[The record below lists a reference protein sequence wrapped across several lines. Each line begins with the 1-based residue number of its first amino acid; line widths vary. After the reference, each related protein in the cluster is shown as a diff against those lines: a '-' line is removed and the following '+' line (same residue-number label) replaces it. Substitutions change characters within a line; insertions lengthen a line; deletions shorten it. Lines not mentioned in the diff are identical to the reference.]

1 MYEEWVSLEN
11 EVLDLLKCQSVLH
24 SYPSN
29 VGRDVAKSVVACLAA
44 SQSTQRNEISTQ
56 LETNTQIKWTMEV
69 ICFGLSL
76 SLSEYE
82 TLRDSV
88 SIYLNW
94 LSVAWNPKASIPQPL
109 RDEPLPYVRTIIF
122 HLQNI
127 FVIRPEGSMNNQL
140 SLCQTVLRSIQS
152 LAHES
157 KIIDRETWEAILM
170 FILKVSNVLLA
181 PPSQPNGLAE
191 QLCEQL
197 MHTMFDVWM
206 LSCWRCFPTPSMW
219 KTARIMVAGWRHH
232 SPVVEWWAKVTSA
245 LTARLLTFMYGP
257 EFPPYKIPD
266 EDMKYIPAEMNNE
279 QIAQSWFRMLHII
292 SDPVE
297 LSNSS
302 KFSKTPIFMERSLK
316 SDTYFDA
323 SQHPCLR
330 LLPYIFLKAMK
341 GVSSLV
347 DAFLVFMQVKKN
359 KVDQSF
365 FLPSFQ
371 FPPSSPLPSSTS
383 PNSNQLSSQSS
394 TQPSTTPD
402 MHPHPT
408 PLRPQVNSV
417 LHLFGEW
424 LFDAALASCKFEK
437 VENRGRTP
445 SGAFSTTNLLPVSP
459 PSDMVTNPMF
469 DGSEFPES
477 SDAGRAEACGALC
490 RLMCCKKTGEHILP
504 VYLSRFYLV
513 MSQGLLGDSKQ
524 VIASILLNSVD
535 LMRIDLP
542 GVTCLLPALLSTLE
556 SILPDR
562 DLQHYK
568 PYLNTTELRRAAI
581 HLLISMVPLP
591 LHYNTLEVEVV
602 LWTPS
607 GEKLTFQSV
616 KKRLLELLIGA
627 LQCETD
633 AINTQMILGALLLA
647 LHDSALFE
655 SLGESAKPKG
665 EPLGV
670 VQPNENEV
678 IPVGK
683 LISSCNPTAPF
694 TTVPCKNVIFYYQWC
709 AFYNILI
716 TVNSSVKKLTHT
728 AYGLFV
734 QIINL
739 VSQRLDAWKSD
750 ISISLS
756 ALELLSGLAKANI
769 NMEDSNECLGAVHG
783 LCQYIVHQCERPPP
797 QHKRELHSMIVSA
810 FHTLSVWL
818 TEHPYLMH
826 NKTCLNE
833 VLEIIELG
841 ISGSKSKS
849 DETSVMKADKELN
862 PVSMRVLEAAEGLLI
877 IVFEHLGAFPSP
889 CSPASTCSLLDERLL
904 LAHASG
910 GRNIAMNEA
919 VSRFRYFG
927 LHNGALLSIL
937 EENLGNEQEPVPTV
951 TMIIRSSSGRK
962 VWTSQLRQTP
972 RYPMTPDLYL
982 AQPQRPKPLHDQGA
996 PKRPKYRTF
1005 PEEVDR
1011 IPLVNADCSIPL
1023 LCDVPD
1029 PEVFSVQIE
1038 KLHNLIE
1045 AQKLYDDEIS
1055 KQVAANA
1062 ERMPGCSPLAPTN
1075 EFQAA
1080 RLILSHMNQLTL
1092 DSVKAK
1098 PQARLGPDLVML
1110 SSNDFAFSS
1119 DLVSLDATP
1128 TRNQDTVFV
1137 FYVKSGQT
1145 DRQEI
1150 LNNVSNPGISLHP
1163 TFGEFLLSLG
1173 WPVSVATHP
1182 GWNGRSSSGLNPPAP
1197 PADPINLNE
1206 VPPGVF
1212 SGSEYILYYADCG
1225 TEVAFIVPR
1234 LAMLDPEPHDGVVEE
1249 DGVDSHPSTK
1259 PKLTLDLTAAAAVVT
1274 QFYKLSQESPTSP
1287 TGSVGSRGKK
1297 TPAPNRPN
1305 VSQNPDARVAL
1316 VWAESYDLE
1325 DYLRCKLEKLQPL
1338 QMRLN
1343 HITDLNSFITSIP
1356 SFSRIKDAV
1365 IIFIHPLESGL
1376 FRIYVKGQNALKGG
1390 VAVPLVS
1397 GMVVS
1402 RRGLGPAVRMTCMNI
1417 CERRRLASD
1426 SYIPPHV
1433 KRKQAIN
1440 ELFNKYQR
1448 RCTEPVFFT
1457 SVFTD
1462 VT

>member
-347 DAFLVFMQVKKN
+347 DAFLGLSSEKRYEVTYPNILLQISTPITPTNARKSGKN
-359 KVDQSF
+359 KKGGSSF
-365 FLPSFQ
+365 PRA
-371 FPPSSPLPSSTS
+371 PSSPLPSSTS

-591 LHYNTLEVEVV
+591 LHYNTLEVEV

-683 LISSCNPTAPF
+683 LISIIPGLFGLEMKLPFGTKSCVTDLNT
-694 TTVPCKNVIFYYQWC
+694 FYQIMSRNC
-709 AFYNILI
+709 STCVFD
-716 TVNSSVKKLTHT
+716 T

-1029 PEVFSVQIE
+1029 PEQAVQIE

-1182 GWNGRSSSGLNPPAP
+1182 GWNVPYPQNLSHLTPT
-1197 PADPINLNE
+1197 DPINLNE

-1259 PKLTLDLTAAAAVVT
+1259 PKLTLDLTAAAA
-1274 QFYKLSQESPTSP
+1274 ESPTSP

-1316 VWAESYDLE
+1316 VWAESYDL
-1325 DYLRCKLEKLQPL
+1325 
-1338 QMRLN
+1338 RLN